1 MNRDRSCR
9 RPPWRAIILVTAIA
23 GLAGVSG
30 AVHGVAT
37 AAGHVFRS
45 PADVAILA
53 GESLLVS
60 ANAGSGS
67 VSLVERATGR
77 LLDELAVG
85 SRPTAIVAAGPD
97 RAVVSVAE
105 AGDLVLLAT
114 RNGRLVE
121 LRRIHVGDEPRGLA
135 VAADGRR
142 AWVALSMGRAIAAV
156 DLEAGRTIESI
167 EVGGLPRHVA
177 LSPDG
182 RSLAVA
188 CAGRAEIVIVSA
200 APLAVVSRQR
210 LPGVNPG
217 QPAFS
222 PDCGT
227 LYFPWTYDGGGH
239 PSKGN
244 IRLGWVT
251 GSRIGRLRLAD
262 PEGGVDAA
270 GPRLTGL
277 TLDVSGR
284 AVGDVAGM
292 AVTDGGRRLLVSAGG
307 THEILRFEGESLPF
321 TQASASEVMDR
332 RLAADPSRFRRLVVE
347 GRPLGMKLSADGSRL
362 FVANHLLDAV
372 QEIDVG
378 DFALVATHPVAPGGE
393 PDAAAALV
401 RRGEAIFHDAGRS
414 LDQWYSCHTCH
425 FEGGGNSATFDT
437 LNDGSAGTYKTVLPL
452 YRLAETGPWTWHG
465 WQGDYSSSLRKSLID
480 TMQGPEPSAD
490 DVAALGAYLAAL
502 PVPPNP
508 RRRDAGGLSPA
519 AARGREL
526 FHSERTACT
535 RCHAGELF
543 TTSEVVDVG
552 LGGKGDRYAGHSPPI
567 LAGVSRKTL
576 FMHDG
581 KEKSLRDVLAGRH
594 SPERVSGLDPLSA
607 DEIADLVAFLESL

>member
-1 MNRDRSCR
+1 MR
-9 RPPWRAIILVTAIA
+9 TAACVVVCLAVSAPRGIA
-23 GLAGVSG
+23 GDAP
-30 AVHGVAT
+30 APANP
-37 AAGHVFRS
+37 FRS

-67 VSLVERATGR
+67 VSLIERATGR

-85 SRPTAIVAAGPD
+85 SRPTAIVAAGPG

-105 AGDLVLLAT
+105 AGDLVLLEP
-114 RNGRLVE
+114 RDGRLVE

-142 AWVALSMGRAIAAV
+142 AWVALSMGRAVAAV

-167 EVGGLPRHVA
+167 EVGGLPRHVT

-200 APLAVVSRQR
+200 AALEVVSRQR

-217 QPAFS
+217 QPAFA
-222 PDCGT
+222 PDGGT

-251 GSRIGRLRLAD
+251 GSRIGRLRLD
-262 PEGGVDAA
+262 VPEAGGDTAV
-270 GPRLTGL
+270 PRLTGL

-284 AVGDVAGM
+284 AVGDVSGM
-292 AVTDGGRRLLVSAGG
+292 AVAEGGKRLLVSAGG
-307 THEILRFEGESLPF
+307 THEILRFDGDALPF

-332 RLAADPSRFRRLVVE
+332 RLAADRGRFRRLVVE
-347 GRPLGMKLSADGSRL
+347 GRPLGMTLSADGSRL

-378 DFALVATHPVAPGGE
+378 EFALVATHPVAPGGE
-393 PDAAAALV
+393 PDAAADLV
-401 RRGEAIFHDAGRS
+401 RKGEAIFHDAGRC

-425 FEGGGNSATFDT
+425 FEGGGNAATFDT
-437 LNDGSAGTYKTVLPL
+437 LNDGSTGSYKTVLPL

-465 WQGDYSSSLRKSLID
+465 WQGEYSAALRKSLVD
-480 TMQGPEPSAD
+480 TMQGPEPSDD

-502 PVPPNP
+502 PVPSSP

-526 FHSERTACT
+526 FQSDRTACT
-535 RCHAGELF
+535 RCHAGPLF
-543 TTSEVVDVG
+543 TTPEVVDVG
-552 LGGKGDRYAGHSPPI
+552 LGRPGDRYEGHSPPM

-594 SPERVSGLDPLSA
+594 SPERVSGLDPLTD
-607 DEIADLVAFLESL
+607 DEITDLVAFLESL